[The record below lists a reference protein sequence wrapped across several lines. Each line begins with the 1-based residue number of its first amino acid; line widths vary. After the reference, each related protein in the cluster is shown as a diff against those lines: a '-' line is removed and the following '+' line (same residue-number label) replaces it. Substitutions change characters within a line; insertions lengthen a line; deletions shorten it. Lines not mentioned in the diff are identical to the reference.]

1 MSVHKK
7 TNISIDVNLDE
18 NNIPLEIKWN
28 APDGGVS
35 EMDTKAVLLSLWD
48 SNKKET
54 LKIDLWVK
62 EMPLDQMQLFF
73 YSLKN
78 ELKNL
83 FHPLNLLNK

>member
-1 MSVHKK
+1 MSIHKK

-18 NNIPLEIKWN
+18 NNIPLEMKWN

-35 EMDTKAVLLSLWD
+35 QMDTKAIFFHYGIRI
-48 SNKKET
+48 KKT

-73 YSLKN
+73 YQTLVSLVILFT
-78 ELKNL
+78 ELLKT
-83 FHPLNLLNK
+83 KK